1 MITIPPKHP
10 YSIVVSLYGQEFK
23 VKDWASEFRSFAVRL
38 STRVDIP
45 FRYFYCTFFANN
57 EILTKELRL
66 IPRNSEK
73 IDQFVRSTDL
83 HSLGF
88 SAIAADAPN
97 RHRDYDIEV
106 FLARPHPSPYVR
118 KPWHQF
124 FLMLAPPAYQALA
137 KSGEADLYF
146 LELFREVESF
156 IDVRYGLV
164 NAMPSDK
171 LPALYFSNISTNTL
185 STSDRND
192 LSIWRRCGHLYQK
205 KIRGVYWGNLI
216 TDLHLGENRQV
227 ILNELGNILGTANV
241 QEWSEGKYFFLMPT
255 DLAELS
261 KNSKEFEQI
270 HGKLHQIL
278 AKYELFMEQASCE
291 E

>member
-1 MITIPPKHP
+1 MIAIPPKYL

-38 STRVDIP
+38 SNRVDIP
-45 FRYFYCTFFANN
+45 FRYFYCTFFDNN
-57 EILTKELRL
+57 EILTKELRM

-73 IDQFVRSTDL
+73 IDQFVRSTNL
-83 HSLGF
+83 RSLGF

-106 FLARPHPSPYVR
+106 FLARPHPSPYVG

-137 KSGEADLYF
+137 KSGEADFFF
-146 LELFREVESF
+146 LALFREVESF

-164 NAMPSDK
+164 NAMPSEK

-216 TDLHLGENRQV
+216 SDLHLGENRQV

-261 KNSKEFEQI
+261 KNPKEFEQI

-278 AKYELFMEQASCE
+278 AKYELLMEQTSCGE
-291 E
+291 